1 MEYLKSKLR
10 LILMEPAERLKN
22 ARNILLKLHKSMLDL
37 ERDMYEGI
45 HGKLKAADFL
55 NLLME
60 DEDFS
65 WLRKFSIL
73 IVEIDEMFDLKAD
86 VTPEMI
92 DANLQKVR
100 ELVEM
105 KEPDEYFRAKYQFAL
120 QRDPNAVGLHS
131 QLKALMFR
139 A

>member
-1 MEYLKSKLR
+1 
-10 LILMEPAERLKN
+10 MEPSERLKN

-37 ERDMYEGI
+37 EREMYEGI
-45 HGKLKAADFL
+45 QGKLSPADFL

-60 DEDFS
+60 DEDFA

-73 IVEIDEMFDLKAD
+73 IVEIDEMFDLKEGIAPD
-86 VTPEMI
+86 MI

-120 QRDPNAVGLHS
+120 QRDPNTAGLHS
-131 QLKALMFR
+131 QLKKVLAE

>member
-1 MEYLKSKLR
+1 
-10 LILMEPAERLKN
+10 MEPAERLKN

-37 ERDMYEGI
+37 EREMYEGI
-45 HGKLKAADFL
+45 QGKLSPADFL

-60 DEDFS
+60 DEDFA

-73 IVEIDEMFDLKAD
+73 IVEIDEMFDLREG
-86 VTPEMI
+86 VTSEMI

-120 QRDPNAVGLHS
+120 QRDPNAAGLHS
-131 QLKALMFR
+131 QLKKLLAEPPP
-139 A
+139 

>member
-1 MEYLKSKLR
+1 MEA
-10 LILMEPAERLKN
+10 AERLKN

-37 ERDMYEGI
+37 EREMYEGI
-45 HGKLKAADFL
+45 QGKLSPADFL

-60 DEDFS
+60 DEDFA

-73 IVEIDEMFDLKAD
+73 IVEIDEMFDLKEGIAPD
-86 VTPEMI
+86 MI

-120 QRDPNAVGLHS
+120 QRDPNTAGLHS
-131 QLKALMFR
+131 QLKKVLAE